1 MLTHT
6 RLVTQLVLALAVT
19 TVTVVTA
26 VAAAILLA
34 IAATPRVA
42 PPVADFG
49 EPQAAAQ
56 ALMTSVTPTRLSAI
70 IGQPYGLR
78 FTTDSA
84 TDTDSNRVEVSGTNL
99 TGGGRL
105 DVVLFG
111 ALPGSVRAMACE
123 VTRADVE
130 SAAGL
135 LGECAR
141 VAAGDAGAP
150 VVASWIRTEL
160 TGPVGDNDGG
170 DNDGSDS
177 DAHGAW
183 SAVVGPTR
191 YALRAVPAGP
201 SWSLSMSPDGS

>member
-1 MLTHT
+1 MCSV
-6 RLVTQLVLALAVT
+6 RSFVSALAVT
-19 TVTVVTA
+19 TVTAVTA
-26 VAAAILLA
+26 VIVLV
-34 IAATPRVA
+34 IAATPGVA
-42 PPVADFG
+42 PPVADFE
-49 EPQAAAQ
+49 EPQAATQ

-70 IGQPYGLR
+70 LGQPYALR

-84 TDTDSNRVEVSGTNL
+84 TDTDSDRVEVSGTNF

-111 ALPGSVRAMACE
+111 GLPGFVHAMACE

-130 SAAGL
+130 SATGL

-160 TGPVGDNDGG
+160 DGPVGDSNGDGDG
-170 DNDGSDS
+170 D
-177 DAHGAW
+177 GAW

-191 YALRAVPAGP
+191 YALRAVPAAR
-201 SWSLSMSPDGS
+201 SWALSMSPDGS